1 MPFIEIYWTVFTFRA
16 DSKHL
21 PSESLRST
29 RISGRKVYLR
39 CRMGCSAIWWV
50 IKNDTEIGRNNSQRS
65 WTSILLTKLI
75 SILFTTR
82 LSILGGPSSNA
93 LQDADVVVTSEEVCR
108 EAYNATQ
115 WNGLTDQRVI
125 CAGNG
130 AKDSCKVRL
139 LSCLGSFLFVCWGGG
154 LLGYCVVRWTHRELR
169 GRRWDRA
176 GRVLLPPPP

>member
-1 MPFIEIYWTVFTFRA
+1 MPFIEIHWTVFTFRA

-21 PSESLRST
+21 PPESLRST
-29 RISGRKVYLR
+29 GVSGRKVYLR

-65 WTSILLTKLI
+65 WTSILFTKLI

-82 LSILGGPSSNA
+82 LSILGGSSSDA
-93 LQDADVVVTSEEVCR
+93 LQVADVVVTSEEICR

-115 WNGLTDQRVI
+115 WNGLIDQRVI

-130 AKDSCKVRL
+130 AKDSCQVRL
-139 LSCLGSFLFVCWGGG
+139 LSCLGSFLFVGWGVGGG
-154 LLGYCVVRWTHRELR
+154 FVG
-169 GRRWDRA
+169 
-176 GRVLLPPPP
+176 VLCCEVDA